1 MTIKYLVRTLED
13 ERFNYKR
20 TNDDRIE
27 LYDSFAEAFAEA
39 FDDTDRVLKCF
50 VERIDLSEE
59 FIIFDENDYVEPD
72 EKDIYIRE
80 NYHIVNMYEI
90 LNEINRDR
98 SDEWTDYDQQDF
110 KEGLK
115 EWTDWTLIGKLQR
128 I

>member
-1 MTIKYLVRTLED
+1 MNIRYLVRTLED

-20 TNDDRIE
+20 TSDDRIAI
-27 LYDSFAEAFAEA
+27 YDSFAEAFTEA
-39 FDDTDRVLKCF
+39 FDDTDRILKCY

-59 FIIFDENDYVEPD
+59 FIIFDENNYVETD
-72 EKDIYIRE
+72 EKDIYVRE